1 MERELS
7 EAELSNVTAG
17 MNLDISTYP
26 TMQADELT
34 EEQLLSIYG
43 GIPQAALDDKVM
55 ENEAVYREKALMDFI
70 DERIKAEEL
79 SGGDESASL
88 GGKAM

>member
-1 MERELS
+1 MDRELT
-7 EAELSNVTAG
+7 ETELDNVRAG

-34 EEQLLSIYG
+34 EEQMMSIYG
-43 GIPQAALDDKVM
+43 AIPREMLEEKVM
-55 ENEAVYREKALMDFI
+55 DNAGVYRDKALMDFV
-70 DERIKAEEL
+70 DAQIKAEEL
-79 SGGDESASL
+79 SGGEEDTSL

>member
-55 ENEAVYREKALMDFI
+55 ENEAAYREKALMDFI
-70 DERIKAEEL
+70 DEQIKAEEL

>member
-1 MERELS
+1 MERELTV
-7 EAELSNVTAG
+7 EELDNVKAG

-43 GIPQAALDDKVM
+43 GIPQGALDDKVM
-55 ENEAVYREKALMDFI
+55 ENSGAYRDKALMDFI

-88 GGKAM
+88 GGKSM

>member
-1 MERELS
+1 MDRELTGT
-7 EAELSNVTAG
+7 ELDNVRAG

-34 EEQLLSIYG
+34 EEQMMSIYG
-43 GIPQAALDDKVM
+43 AIPREMLEEKVM
-55 ENEAVYREKALMDFI
+55 DNAGVYRDKALMDFV
-70 DERIKAEEL
+70 DAQIKAEEL
-79 SGGDESASL
+79 SGGEEDTSL

>member
-7 EAELSNVTAG
+7 EAELRNVTAG

-34 EEQLLSIYG
+34 EEQLLGIYG

-55 ENEAVYREKALMDFI
+55 ENEAAYREKALRDFV
-70 DERIKAEEL
+70 DQQIKAEEL
-79 SGGDESASL
+79 SGGDDSASL
-88 GGKAM
+88 GGKSL